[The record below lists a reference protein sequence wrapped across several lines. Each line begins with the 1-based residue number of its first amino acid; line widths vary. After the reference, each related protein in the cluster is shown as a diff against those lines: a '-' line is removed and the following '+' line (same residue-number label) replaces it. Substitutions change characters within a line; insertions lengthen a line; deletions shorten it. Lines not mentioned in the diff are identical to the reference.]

1 MKTIFK
7 ILVIYVLMALLVISS
22 FSNDVRIGISFIILA
37 VIFSR
42 TYFLKTFI
50 PCCLIWMNKIS
61 NDDSFINHLK
71 SKKTDNYANMLG
83 SFYIKYQYADNPIH
97 QVINKLSWI
106 SLLFLPIL
114 FLTQFS
120 LQRQVKKI
128 SK

>member
-7 ILVIYVLMALLVISS
+7 ILVVYVLIALLVILS
-22 FSNDVRIGISFIILA
+22 FSNDVRIGISFIFLA
-37 VIFSR
+37 VLFSR

-50 PCCLIWMNKIS
+50 PSCLIWMNKVS

-71 SKKTDNYANMLG
+71 TKNTDNYANILG
-83 SFYIKYQYADNPIH
+83 SFYIKYQDADNPIH

-120 LQRQVKKI
+120 LQKQVKKI